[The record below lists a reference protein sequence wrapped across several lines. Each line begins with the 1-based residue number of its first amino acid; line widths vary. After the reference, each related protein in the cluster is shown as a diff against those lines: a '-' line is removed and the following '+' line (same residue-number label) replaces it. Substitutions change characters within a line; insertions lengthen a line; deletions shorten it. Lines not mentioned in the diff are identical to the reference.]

1 MMRPF
6 DGVILNEDLPKYGIK
21 AGTEGVIVDSTPLN
35 HTSVM
40 VEFFDADGATIDV
53 VDVGVGQLTVT
64 LADYFDGDSVALLN
78 DIPQQRL
85 QRGQVG
91 MVKQRVKNAVYE
103 VEFAAIGDDPTKH
116 ALLHAQQLLLL
127 HWETAAV

>member
-1 MMRPF
+1 MRPF
-6 DGVILNEDLPKYGIK
+6 DSIILNEDLPKYGIK

-35 HTSVM
+35 DSFVM
-40 VEFFDADGATIDV
+40 VEFFDKDGATIDV

-64 LADYFDGDSVALLN
+64 LTDYFDGDSVALLN

-91 MVKQRVKNAVYE
+91 VVKQRIKNAIYE
-103 VEFAAIGDDPTKH
+103 VEFAAIGDEPAKRAT
-116 ALLHAQQLLLL
+116 LHAQQLLLL
-127 HWETAAV
+127 HWEPAAV